1 MKVAVVGCGH
11 WGKNLVRN
19 FADLDALSAVSD
31 PNVELARKYAEQYS
45 VEALSYDEVLA
56 SNCDG
61 VVIAAP
67 APLHKRLAVRAFEAK
82 KHVYVEKPLAMTL
95 AEADEIIGAGKK
107 ADRHLMVGHL
117 LQYHPVF
124 IALRHKVEAG
134 DLGRLH
140 YLYSNRLS
148 LGKVRSEEDVVWSFA
163 PHDVSMLLS
172 LAKASVGSVLC
183 CGSDNLQDGI
193 VDTAT
198 LHLQFKSGLKAHV
211 MCSWLHPVKEQK
223 LVVIGEQA
231 MAVFD
236 DSQEW
241 EKKLAFYQHNIDMS
255 QKPPLPSKKDVEYIE
270 VAPGE
275 PLKAECAHF
284 LDVMAGKVISR
295 TDGAEGRAVLNVLT
309 AASRSL
315 KEEVLVN
322 V

>member
-31 PNVELARKYAEQYS
+31 PNEELARKYAEKHD
-45 VEALSYDEVLA
+45 VEALSYEAVLV

-67 APLHKRLAVRAFEAK
+67 APLHKELAVRAFEAK

-95 AEADEIIGAGKK
+95 AEADEIIEAGKK

-124 IALRHKVEAG
+124 CALREKVEAG

-148 LGKVRSEEDVVWSFA
+148 LGKIRSEEDVIWSFA
-163 PHDVSMLLS
+163 PHDLSMILS
-172 LAKASVGSVLC
+172 LAKDPVHSVLC
-183 CGSDNLQDGI
+183 CGSDILQDGI

-198 LHLQFKSGLKAHV
+198 IHIKFKSGLRAHV

-223 LVVIGEQA
+223 LVVIGEKA
-231 MAVFD
+231 MVVFD
-236 DSQEW
+236 DTQDW
-241 EKKLAFYQHNIDMS
+241 EKKLAFYHYDIDMA
-255 QKPPLPSKKDVEYIE
+255 KIPPLPNKKGVEYIE
-270 VAPGE
+270 VASGE
-275 PLKAECAHF
+275 PLKAECSHL
-284 LDVMAGKVISR
+284 LDVMAGKVILR
-295 TDGAEGRAVLNVLT
+295 TDGAEGWAVLNILT
-309 AASRSL
+309 AASHSL
-315 KEEVLVN
+315 KGKHLVN